1 MAALVPGI
9 HVLLSFLR
17 DRDVDGRDKPGHNG
31 WNEDALHSI
40 FLASSGSMIG
50 MPSRIG

>member
-1 MAALVPGI
+1 MRGGIGAPGRKAGPPSLV
-9 HVLLSFLR
+9 FE
-17 DRDVDGRDKPGHNG
+17 VDY
-31 WNEDALHSI
+31 SI

>member
-1 MAALVPGI
+1 M
-9 HVLLSFLR
+9 
-17 DRDVDGRDKPGHNG
+17 DGGEYWIPAFAGMTARVWGEAEPP
-31 WNEDALHSI
+31 HSI